1 MRARGQ
7 KTSVSVTEK
16 TLDLLHRSRIVPGE
30 NLENVVLRGL
40 EASRLVKLLEERD
53 RDLLVELRGQIGVPA

>member
-1 MRARGQ
+1 M
-7 KTSVSVTEK
+7 TVTEK
-16 TLDLLHRSRIVPGE
+16 TLELLHRSRIVPGE

-53 RDLLVELRGQIGVPA
+53 RDLVHAIRTQLGAPA